1 MGNKIERRI
10 LTLQSA
16 VWQKHSSLISKQKQ
30 VNQNK
35 NKRIN
40 SNLVSSMIN
49 FRIITEILQNI
60 QKETSVCERVT
71 KKTDENEATVVM
83 QMVQANKN

>member
-16 VWQKHSSLISKQKQ
+16 VWQKHSSLISKQMQ

-49 FRIITEILQNI
+49 FRIITEIFQNI
-60 QKETSVCERVT
+60 QKETSACERVT
-71 KKTDENEATVVM
+71 KKTDENEATVAM
-83 QMVQANKN
+83 QMVQSNKN